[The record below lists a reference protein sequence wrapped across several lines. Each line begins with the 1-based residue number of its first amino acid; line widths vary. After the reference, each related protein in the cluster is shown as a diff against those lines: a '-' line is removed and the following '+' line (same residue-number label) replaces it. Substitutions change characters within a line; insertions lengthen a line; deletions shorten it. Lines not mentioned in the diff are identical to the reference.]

1 MRCLSCALQELLQ
14 LAMQGP
20 QCASWQHRGDTG
32 RSESQPA
39 SSSFIGRLNE
49 LIQVVGCW
57 CRIRC
62 VWCTYI
68 SYMILIRAHFDY
80 HPSSLVS
87 SFVSNV
93 KKDVDLG
100 PLQHL
105 GRCCRACWDVN
116 SHAFCFL
123 FSDMISQTV
132 FCSSDNHGRFM
143 ICPCIRGTFVFP
155 RFSKTEMSWHWQRA
169 KTASGP
175 VAVEWFEARVY
186 PISVEICGW
195 ENTMYSS
202 FYMLRCRQNYA
213 PSSSWWIIQRSC
225 NCMTFATI
233 S

>member
-39 SSSFIGRLNE
+39 SSSFIGHLNE

-68 SYMILIRAHFDY
+68 SYMILICAHFCY

-175 VAVEWFEARVY
+175 VAVEWFEARV
-186 PISVEICGW
+186 
-195 ENTMYSS
+195 
-202 FYMLRCRQNYA
+202 
-213 PSSSWWIIQRSC
+213 
-225 NCMTFATI
+225 
-233 S
+233 